1 MLRGFLNQFQAGTV
15 AFTTV
20 VVAEIQL
27 LADEEAELTARQD
40 LFLASVS
47 LIEALGGGWDS
58 ALLPT
63 SVQLQKGFSFLP
75 KFESQPSPDD
85 AIPSD
90 VLVPPPLVPRTSD
103 TCCTG
108 TLP

>member
-1 MLRGFLNQFQAGTV
+1 MFLNQFQAGTV

-27 LADEEAELTARQD
+27 LADEEAELTARQN

-47 LIEALGGGWDS
+47 LIEALGGGWDL

-63 SVQLQKGFSFLP
+63 PVQLQKGFSFLP
-75 KFESQPSPDD
+75 KYESQPSPMDRS
-85 AIPSD
+85 PPTCWSRRR
-90 VLVPPPLVPRTSD
+90 LVRRRRTEPGSQP
-103 TCCTG
+103 G
-108 TLP
+108 SQ